1 MQVQLRMNYEMNS
14 QLLAD
19 SDLSLGDYHV
29 LSALSEAPGERMRM
43 SSLATYIGWELSRL
57 SHHTSRMAK
66 RDLIERLPSE
76 SDRRATDVRLTA
88 FGRKTIRRAAPA
100 HVALVRR
107 LFFGGLPKHL
117 RHEFQQA
124 LSGVYESLI
133 RDGTLAAPPHEV

>member
-1 MQVQLRMNYEMNS
+1 MQVQLRMSYEMNS

-19 SDLSLGDYHV
+19 CDLSLGDYHV
-29 LSALSEAPGERMRM
+29 LSALSEASGERMRM

-57 SHHTSRMAK
+57 SHHASRMAK

-88 FGRKTIRRAAPA
+88 FGRESIRRAAPG
-100 HVALVRR
+100 HVALIRR

-117 RHEFQQA
+117 RREFQQA
-124 LSGVYESLI
+124 LWSIYESLI
-133 RDGTLAAPPHEV
+133 RDGTLAAPPYEA

>member
-14 QLLAD
+14 ELLAD
-19 SDLSLGDYHV
+19 SNLSLGDYHV
-29 LSALSEAPGERMRM
+29 LSALAEAPGERMRM

-66 RDLIERLPSE
+66 RDLIERLPSG

-88 FGRKTIRRAAPA
+88 FGRETIRRAAPA

-107 LFFGGLPKHL
+107 LFFGGLPSNLQHG
-117 RHEFQQA
+117 FQQA
-124 LSGVYESLI
+124 LSGIYESLI